1 MSLPPELIQQLSEE
15 VRVGD
20 IVEIIGEFE
29 LSLMYPLSV
38 EFMLSPEEDI
48 KNKIKSELERNG
60 YRVLDI
66 GVTVPKYYYLNDYSI
81 PSSVILDVVIEKV
94 GGGTP
99 VWAVVLIIISALAA
113 LGFVIDRIAW
123 ITYYKL
129 YSQYVEE
136 VGIPTQPPAPPSP
149 VPSIPSIPT
158 ELIGLAVLGGII
170 YALSR
175 RRE

>member
-1 MSLPPELIQQLSEE
+1 
-15 VRVGD
+15 
-20 IVEIIGEFE
+20 
-29 LSLMYPLSV
+29 
-38 EFMLSPEEDI
+38 
-48 KNKIKSELERNG
+48 RNG

-81 PSSVILDVVIEKV
+81 PSSVIFDVVIEKV

-99 VWAVVLIIISALAA
+99 VWAVVLIIISALIA

-149 VPSIPSIPT
+149 IPSIPSIPTIPT